1 MIPIATGVAVS
12 TAANTTADV
21 TIPRTY
27 QTLPKGR
34 LFLCARG
41 SAAGMQVNLYI
52 GGAVVAKNVPVFRT
66 SATTGTLDLQT
77 DVVVDQNVQGGVI
90 EFQLVNTTG
99 GALTTDYYLGIEPQ
113 K

>member
-1 MIPIATGVAVS
+1 MIPIASGTAVS

-34 LFLCARG
+34 LFLACKG
-41 SAAGMQVNLYI
+41 SAAGMQINLYV
-52 GGAVVAKNVPVFRT
+52 GGAVIAK
-66 SATTGTLDLQT
+66 SAVLFKTGTAGTLDLQT
-77 DVVVDQNVQGGVI
+77 DVMVDQNVAGGVV

-99 GALTTDYYLGIEPQ
+99 GALTTDYYLGIEPT